1 MYELEPSINIKD
13 GDKKPG
19 LENKEMEVLISLCL
33 AQDNQVVL
41 LKQLSHITLS
51 EKLLINFS
59 KMFRHT
65 FRLPHDCCNQLSD
78 EKLKS
83 LVQNKRKKCC

>member
-33 AQDNQVVL
+33 VQDNQVVL

-65 FRLPHDCCNQLSD
+65 FRFTHDCCNQLSD
-78 EKLKS
+78 KKLKS

>member
-1 MYELEPSINIKD
+1 MYELEPSINVKD

-33 AQDNQVVL
+33 VQDNQVVL

-51 EKLLINFS
+51 EKLLIN
-59 KMFRHT
+59 
-65 FRLPHDCCNQLSD
+65 LS
-78 EKLKS
+78 
-83 LVQNKRKKCC
+83 